1 MSSRSLNKAKRR
13 QESGKGSS
21 GGSRLLNLFRHY
33 IIYSTAQLELKKGTV
48 RAKSRKCCEIIYPH
62 WMSRV
67 VCPPSFSESR
77 RQHQEPD
84 GITEIGR
91 FRQKFQVN
99 HFFEMLQQ
107 FSAVGS
113 SPRTRMSRSSCG
125 HRGLD
130 ADGCG
135 VEYVTALSE
144 VKWREPATI
153 SDRVLTGY
161 GVDRDGAWIPA
172 RWRWKELES
181 LSLVSPWACSWLIA
195 QSFLKYENL
204 NVIFIHVFQILCT
217 MWSYL
222 NATCPVEAWIKRNVD
237 RKVAK
242 VHLEV
247 SDFWISSDNKR

>member
-1 MSSRSLNKAKRR
+1 MARGYLHGGGGRSWRVSYLSVPGPFKTYCPVFFKRRKFKCNFHSRIPKSMYNVILSYATCPVEACNKAKRR
-13 QESGKGSS
+13 QESGQGSS
-21 GGSRLLNLFRHY
+21 GGLRLLNFFRQY
-33 IIYSTAQLELKKGTV
+33 IIYSTAQLKLKKGTV
-48 RAKSRKCCEIIYPH
+48 RAKSRKCCESIYPN

-99 HFFEMLQQ
+99 LFFEMLQQ

-135 VEYVTALSE
+135 AEYVTALSE

-153 SDRVLTGY
+153 GDRVLTGY

-172 RWRWKELES
+172 RSRWKELES
-181 LSLVSPWACSWLIA
+181 LSLVSPWACS
-195 QSFLKYENL
+195 
-204 NVIFIHVFQILCT
+204 
-217 MWSYL
+217 
-222 NATCPVEAWIKRNVD
+222 
-237 RKVAK
+237 
-242 VHLEV
+242 
-247 SDFWISSDNKR
+247 

>member
-1 MSSRSLNKAKRR
+1 MNFFRR
-13 QESGKGSS
+13 
-21 GGSRLLNLFRHY
+21 Y
-33 IIYSTAQLELKKGTV
+33 IIYSTAQLKLKKGTV
-48 RAKSRKCCEIIYPH
+48 RAKSRKCCESIYPH

-99 HFFEMLQQ
+99 LFFEMLQQ

-130 ADGCG
+130 ADGCDAG
-135 VEYVTALSE
+135 DVTALPE

-153 SDRVLTGY
+153 GDRVLTGY

-181 LSLVSPWACSWLIA
+181 LSLVSPWAFS
-195 QSFLKYENL
+195 
-204 NVIFIHVFQILCT
+204 
-217 MWSYL
+217 
-222 NATCPVEAWIKRNVD
+222 
-237 RKVAK
+237 
-242 VHLEV
+242 
-247 SDFWISSDNKR
+247 

>member
-1 MSSRSLNKAKRR
+1 MYNVILSYATCPVEACNKAKRR
-13 QESGKGSS
+13 QESGQGSS
-21 GGSRLLNLFRHY
+21 GGLRLLNFFRQY
-33 IIYSTAQLELKKGTV
+33 IIYSTAQLKLKKGTV
-48 RAKSRKCCEIIYPH
+48 RAKSRKCCESIYPN

-99 HFFEMLQQ
+99 LFFEMLQQ

-130 ADGCG
+130 ADGCDAG
-135 VEYVTALSE
+135 DVTALSE

-153 SDRVLTGY
+153 GDRVLTGH
-161 GVDRDGAWIPA
+161 GVDRHGAWIPA
-172 RWRWKELES
+172 LGGGGRSWRVSK
-181 LSLVSPWACSWLIA
+181 VSPWASKDLLP
-195 QSFLKYENL
+195 S
-204 NVIFIHVFQILCT
+204 IFF
-217 MWSYL
+217 
-222 NATCPVEAWIKRNVD
+222 EVD
-237 RKVAK
+237 VT
-242 VHLEV
+242 VNFH
-247 SDFWISSDNKR
+247 SSSQHCV

>member
-1 MSSRSLNKAKRR
+1 MYNVILSYATCPVEACNKAKRR
-13 QESGKGSS
+13 QESGQGSS
-21 GGSRLLNLFRHY
+21 GGLRLLNFFRQY
-33 IIYSTAQLELKKGTV
+33 IIYSTAQLKLKKGTV
-48 RAKSRKCCEIIYPH
+48 RAKSRKCCESIYPN

-99 HFFEMLQQ
+99 LFFEMLQQ

-135 VEYVTALSE
+135 AEYVTALSE

-153 SDRVLTGY
+153 GDRVLTGY
-161 GVDRDGAWIPA
+161 GVDRDGTWIPA

-181 LSLVSPWACSWLIA
+181 LSLVSPWAFS
-195 QSFLKYENL
+195 
-204 NVIFIHVFQILCT
+204 
-217 MWSYL
+217 
-222 NATCPVEAWIKRNVD
+222 
-237 RKVAK
+237 
-242 VHLEV
+242 
-247 SDFWISSDNKR
+247 